1 MKLKGYLP
9 YLVSMLALFFLLFP
23 LQDRINRLRVEEE
36 LIETDI
42 FEATTPSDVWGVLLL
57 AGFRG
62 VAVNM
67 LWIRAM
73 DLQRER
79 EFFELLSLHR
89 LITALQ
95 PRFITVWL
103 HSTWNMA
110 YNIAHEMETNSERWK
125 WIQKGME
132 LLERGIERN
141 PRNWDLVFYRGWLY
155 FHRVEAR
162 EAEGYFIEQ
171 LRREGK
177 NNLKEAIYWFRKAVE
192 VEPHLHCYVRRMI
205 GHAWVRLAARAEE
218 EGNLEKR
225 DEYRREA
232 LRQWEENVRWDP
244 EDNLSREA
252 YYYWRKIVEGD
263 SS

>member
-1 MKLKGYLP
+1 M
-9 YLVSMLALFFLLFP
+9 VSMLALFFLLFP

-95 PRFITVWL
+95 PRFVTVWI

-110 YNIAHEMETNSERWK
+110 YNIAHQMETNSERWK

-132 LLERGIERN
+132 LLERGIQRN
-141 PRNWDLVFYRGWLY
+141 PGNRALLFYRGWLY

-162 EAEGYFIEQ
+162 EAEGYFIER
-171 LRREGK
+171 LKEEGK
-177 NNLKEAIYWFRKAVE
+177 DNLKEAICWFEKAVE
-192 VEPHLHCYVRRMI
+192 AGPCARGKIAHVCWVVRRMTA
-205 GHAWVRLAARAEE
+205 HTWVKLAARAEE
-218 EGNLEKR
+218 EGDLEKR
-225 DEYRREA
+225 DESRREA
-232 LRQWEENVRWDP
+232 LRLWEENMRWHP
-244 EDNLSREA
+244 EDTLSPKD
-252 YYYWRKIVEGD
+252 YHYWRKIVEGD
-263 SS
+263 NS